1 MQFKRARFLVALLV
15 ALCLLTFS
23 LACGSDDDDE
33 ELADDAGGETQAA
46 VTPYKSK
53 NDEGSVTGTVSFVGS
68 PPAARPISMGA
79 DAVCE
84 SKNPGALAEDIIV
97 KEGGAM
103 QNVFIYVKDG
113 KIADGSKNINS
124 LGFDVPAQAQVLDQ
138 NGCHYVPHIMGI
150 QVKQKLEIRNSDA
163 TSHNINLQAT
173 KNEKINPS
181 QPPGAPPVE
190 KVFQRAETLIPVKCN
205 QHPWMKAYIGVLSH
219 PFYAVSGPD
228 GKFELKGLP
237 PGTYTIVAWHEK
249 FKQEQ
254 TQSITIGAKESKEA
268 NFKFAAEQMTA
279 ELHGGSL
286 TVMPALEVPMLVHQ
300 H

>member
-1 MQFKRARFLVALLV
+1 MPFKRARFFVALFV

-33 ELADDAGGETQAA
+33 ELAEDDAAEAQVAL
-46 VTPYKSK
+46 TPYKTTG
-53 NDEGSVTGTVSFVGS
+53 NEGTVTGTVNFVGAT
-68 PPAARPISMGA
+68 PAAKPISMGA

-84 SKNPGALAEDIIV
+84 SKNSNPVAEDIVV
-97 KEGGAM
+97 KEGGAL
-103 QNVFIYVKDG
+103 QNVFVYVKDG
-113 KIADGSKNINS
+113 KTADNKNINN
-124 LGFDVPAQAQVLDQ
+124 LGFDVPAQPRVLDQ
-138 NGCHYVPHIMGI
+138 SACQYVPHVIGI
-150 QVKQKLEIRNSDA
+150 QVKQKLSITNSDP

-181 QPPGAPPVE
+181 QPPGAAPVE
-190 KVFQRAETLIPVKCN
+190 KIFQRSETLIPVKCN

-228 GKFELKGLP
+228 GKFEITGLP

-254 TQSITIGAKESKEA
+254 TQSVTVGAKESKEA
-268 NFKFAAEQMTA
+268 AFKFAAEQMTA

-286 TVMPALEVPMLVHQ
+286 TVLPALEVPWLGHR

>member
-1 MQFKRARFLVALLV
+1 MPFTRGRTLVALFI

-23 LACGSDDDDE
+23 VACGGDDDD
-33 ELADDAGGETQAA
+33 ELADDAAEDTQAA
-46 VTPYKSK
+46 VTPYKTTG
-53 NDEGSVTGTVSFVGS
+53 NEGSVTGMVNFVGT
-68 PPAARPISMGA
+68 PPPPKPISMGA

-84 SKNPGALAEDIIV
+84 SKSPNSMAEDIIV

-103 QNVFIYVKDG
+103 QNVFVYVKDG
-113 KIADGSKNINS
+113 KTADNKNINN
-124 LGFDVPAQAQVLDQ
+124 LGFDAPAQAQVLDQ
-138 NGCHYVPHIMGI
+138 SGCHYVPHVVGI
-150 QVKQKLEIRNSDA
+150 QVKQKLSITNSDA

-190 KVFQRAETLIPVKCN
+190 KVFTRSETLIPVKCN

-228 GKFELKGLP
+228 GKFEIKGLP
-237 PGTYTIVAWHEK
+237 PGTYTLVAWHEK

-254 TQSITIGAKESKEA
+254 TQTITVGAKESKEA
-268 NFKFAAEQMTA
+268 AFKFAAEQITA

-286 TVMPALEVPMLVHQ
+286 TVMPALEVPWLGHQ